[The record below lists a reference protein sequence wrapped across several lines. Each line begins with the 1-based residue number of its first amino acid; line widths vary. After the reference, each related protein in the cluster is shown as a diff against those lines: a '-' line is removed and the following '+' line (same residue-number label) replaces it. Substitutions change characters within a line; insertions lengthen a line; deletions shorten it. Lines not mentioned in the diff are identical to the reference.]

1 MTSIDEV
8 RHHGS
13 EQGKAYRAL
22 TILVVATAATSSLL
36 LSAAPA
42 PARPLGLPGSGS
54 VEIPGDV
61 TIPDNSDR
69 ENSVAERAFDAARAK
84 LGAPYGSGAAGPDAF
99 DCSGLVQ
106 WAYRRA
112 GRDLPRTSGEQLAA
126 GTPVAQSELR
136 VGDLVS
142 FYGGGHSGL
151 YAGNGTVI
159 HAGTESTGVEL
170 APLASM
176 PFAGARRL

>member
-1 MTSIDEV
+1 M
-8 RHHGS
+8 
-13 EQGKAYRAL
+13 

-36 LSAAPA
+36 LAAAPA
-42 PARPLGLPGSGS
+42 PARPIGLPDIGN
-54 VEIPGDV
+54 PGITDEV
-61 TIPDNSDR
+61 PIPDSADMQNPI
-69 ENSVAERAFDAARAK
+69 AERAFDAARSK
-84 LGAPYGSGAAGPDAF
+84 LGAPYGSGAAGPDVF

-112 GRDLPRTSGEQLAA
+112 GRELPRTSGEQLAS

-170 APLASM
+170 APLSSM
-176 PFAGARRL
+176 PYAGARRL

>member
-1 MTSIDEV
+1 MASIDE
-8 RHHGS
+8 GS
-13 EQGKAYRAL
+13 EQGKCYRAL

-36 LSAAPA
+36 LAATPA
-42 PARPLGLPGSGS
+42 HARPIGLPDIGSL
-54 VEIPGDV
+54 ELPGEV
-61 TIPDNSDR
+61 TIPVIQNPL
-69 ENSVAERAFDAARAK
+69 NSVAERAFDAARTK

-112 GRDLPRTSGEQLAA
+112 GREVPRTSGAQLAA
-126 GTPVAQSELR
+126 GIPVAQSELR

-170 APLASM
+170 APISSM
-176 PFAGARRL
+176 PYAGARRL

>member
-1 MTSIDEV
+1 M
-8 RHHGS
+8 
-13 EQGKAYRAL
+13 
-22 TILVVATAATSSLL
+22 TILVVATAATGSLL

-42 PARPLGLPGSGS
+42 PARPIGLPDIGIP
-54 VEIPGDV
+54 EIPGEV
-61 TIPDNSDR
+61 TIPDIPDID
-69 ENSVAERAFDAARAK
+69 NSVAERAFSAARSK
-84 LGAPYGSGAAGPDAF
+84 LGAPYGSGGAGPDVF

-112 GRDLPRTSGEQLAA
+112 GRDLPRTSGEQLAT
-126 GTPVAQSELR
+126 GTPVSQSELR

-170 APLASM
+170 APLSSM
-176 PFAGARRL
+176 PFAGARRM

>member
-1 MTSIDEV
+1 MASIDE
-8 RHHGS
+8 GS
-13 EQGKAYRAL
+13 EQGKWYRAL
-22 TILVVATAATSSLL
+22 TISVVATAATSSLL
-36 LSAAPA
+36 LAQTPA
-42 PARPLGLPGSGS
+42 HARPIGLPDIGNL
-54 VEIPGDV
+54 ELPNEV
-61 TIPDNSDR
+61 TIPDIQ
-69 ENSVAERAFDAARAK
+69 EPLNSVAERAFDAARSK

-112 GRDLPRTSGEQLAA
+112 GREVPRTSGAQLAA
-126 GTPVAQSELR
+126 GTPVSQRELR

-170 APLASM
+170 APISSM
-176 PFAGARRL
+176 PYAGARRL